1 MPTIDEMYDEADR
14 LKVSGNYADAAAKL
28 QEIVG
33 QDPAYS
39 LAHSALA
46 VVLGKLGRHEEAIQH
61 GLKVTELEPNDAFSF
76 TALSVTYVRA
86 GRIMEAEDAKAR
98 AAMLQGRH

>member
-86 GRIMEAEDAKAR
+86 GRIMEAEDAKAK